1 MSRSEHEVLLEDIE
15 NVHANLSVALVCLV
29 LWFCEFFHTLPTE
42 ASFIW
47 RSDWGLS
54 KMLYFANR
62 MVPLVFLPFMMAAL
76 VIRDPSPKQCQ
87 GLYGVVF
94 VGNIVTIA
102 FAEAIL
108 YLRLYALSG
117 CRRGMR
123 IFLIVNWTAVFIWIN
138 VFISL
143 YVARQPWDS
152 APQTSSVGGCRVVSL
167 GPLPIYIVLVAAGVM
182 YNGIVTMG
190 LSIYF
195 GWKHYWGLTTTPFM
209 RLFFRDGMI
218 YFGGCTAMTILNAI
232 GALSLPEP
240 YAFIFGPVQGLVHS
254 VLATRMVLL
263 VKERARQDMGFS
275 LPSKAETS
283 WRARSQGLSEEST
296 WK

>member
-1 MSRSEHEVLLEDIE
+1 MKFLLEDIE

-76 VIRDPSPKQCQ
+76 VIRDPSPKA
-87 GLYGVVF
+87 GLSPNVKVLYGVVF

-123 IFLIVNWTAVFIWIN
+123 IFLIVNWTGTAP
-138 VFISL
+138 L
-143 YVARQPWDS
+143 KRQASEDAEWFLW
-152 APQTSSVGGCRVVSL
+152 AQ
-167 GPLPIYIVLVAAGVM
+167 LPMYIVLVAAGVM

-195 GWKHYWGLTTTPFM
+195 GWKHYWGLTTRPFM

-218 YFGGCTAMTILNAI
+218 YFVGCTAMTILNAI

-240 YAFIFGPVQGLVHS
+240 YAFIFGPDQGLVHS